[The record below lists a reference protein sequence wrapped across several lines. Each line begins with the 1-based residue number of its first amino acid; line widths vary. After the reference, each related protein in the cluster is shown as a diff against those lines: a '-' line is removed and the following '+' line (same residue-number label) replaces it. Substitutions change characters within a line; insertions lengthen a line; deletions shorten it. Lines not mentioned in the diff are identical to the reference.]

1 MAVRDAINNAI
12 EEEIKRDDRVFL
24 MGEEV
29 AMYDGAYKVIQF
41 FLFFGCSTFQYF
53 ASMPLVYIQLLLREK
68 RFCQISFH
76 SSDPDLF
83 LNNYYVIYLLPPL
96 QVSRGLWKKYG
107 DKRIIDTPITEVL
120 SRDSVV

>member
-53 ASMPLVYIQLLLREK
+53 ASMPLVYIQLLLRK
-68 RFCQISFH
+68 KIFCQINF
-76 SSDPDLF
+76 
-83 LNNYYVIYLLPPL
+83 IL
-96 QVSRGLWKKYG
+96 QTL
-107 DKRIIDTPITEVL
+107 ICF
-120 SRDSVV
+120 

>member
-41 FLFFGCSTFQYF
+41 FSIFWMFYISII
-53 ASMPLVYIQLLLREK
+53 YIQATSLHSASFEK
-68 RFCQISFH
+68 KDI
-76 SSDPDLF
+76 
-83 LNNYYVIYLLPPL
+83 LPN
-96 QVSRGLWKKYG
+96 
-107 DKRIIDTPITEVL
+107 
-120 SRDSVV
+120 